1 MICQNCQ
8 HCKTVSYGNGRY
20 TVSCLYNGEFPIH
33 ETNIDR
39 FQCPSDS
46 FEERKEEP
54 KTEPPKDNI
63 CVTLKC
69 GRDITVYDSRIDSM
83 KNLSDKIN
91 DIEKEID
98 FWRFGNIIFTVSE
111 IAAIGYIGD

>member
-1 MICQNCQ
+1 MICQDCQ

-20 TVSCLYNGEFPIH
+20 TVSCMYNGEFPIH

-63 CVTLKC
+63 VVILKS
-69 GRDITVYDSRIDSM
+69 GRDITAYSDMVKSGEALSSWYEMIDRRRPFRI
-83 KNLSDKIN
+83 
-91 DIEKEID
+91 
-98 FWRFGNIIFTVSE
+98 GNFMFNPDDVS
-111 IAAIGYIGD
+111 AIGYIGE

>member
-1 MICQNCQ
+1 MICQDCQ

-54 KTEPPKDNI
+54 KTEPPKDNL

-69 GRDITVYDSRIDSM
+69 GRDITFYDEDF
-83 KNLSDKIN
+83 
-91 DIEKEID
+91 ETKENFIYWCD
-98 FWRFGNIIFTVSE
+98 HANISELYRFGNIAFRMSE
-111 IAAIGYIGD
+111 VAAIGYIGE